1 MRAVN
6 LIPSEQRGHQSVG
19 AGRSGGAAYALLAL
33 LAGIAILAVLYG
45 KAHRD
50 VASREAKATTLSAEA
65 QRAQGEATALSSY
78 TSFVALR
85 QQREQA
91 VATLVDSRFDWAHAF
106 HELGRV
112 LTAQVSLSSLS
123 GQVGAAGPGSSVKSA
138 SAATSTSVSS
148 ATPPGSVPT
157 FTLGGC
163 ATSQRAVAQ
172 MLERLRLMDGVS
184 AVSLQSSSK
193 SASASGSAAGGG
205 ACPSQD
211 PSFTVGVTF
220 AALPSAAAAAAATK
234 PGARTV
240 SNSGG
245 KAG

>member
-6 LIPSEQRGHQSVG
+6 LIPSEQRGRQSVG

-33 LAGIAILAVLYG
+33 LAGVAILAVLYG

-50 VASREAKATTLSAEA
+50 ISSREAQAAALSTRA
-65 QRAQGEATALSSY
+65 QRAQTEATALNPY

-112 LTAQVSLSSLS
+112 LAPQVSISSMS
-123 GQVGAAGPGSSVKSA
+123 GQVGSLSGGSSIKAPSG
-138 SAATSTSVSS
+138 SSGGGVSS
-148 ATPPGSVPT
+148 VTPPGSVPS

-163 ATSQRAVAQ
+163 ATSQHAVAQ

-184 AVSLQSSSK
+184 TVSLQSSSK
-193 SASASGSAAGGG
+193 GGSGGGSGSGG
-205 ACPSQD
+205 ACPSSD
-211 PSFTVGVTF
+211 PSFSVGVTF
-220 AALPSAAAAAAATK
+220 SALPTAAAAAAATK